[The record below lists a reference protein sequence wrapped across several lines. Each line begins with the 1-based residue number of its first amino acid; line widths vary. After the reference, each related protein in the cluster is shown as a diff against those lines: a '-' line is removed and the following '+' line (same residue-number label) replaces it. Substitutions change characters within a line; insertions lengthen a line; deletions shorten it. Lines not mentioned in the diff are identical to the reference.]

1 MLIENIN
8 LLPKPKPTIDIAAT
22 QAGSLLSWNREK
34 SYNSHNIRKGRKE
47 MDLITG
53 IKERRSIRKFQDK
66 KVPRELIE
74 EIVNI
79 SAYAPSWKNT
89 QVARYIIVDDKD
101 KIKAMANEKC
111 TYGFTGNIPA
121 IENAAAV
128 LLLTYV
134 EGRSGYERD
143 GSYSTEKEDR
153 WQMFDAGT
161 AAQTFCLVAHEKGLG
176 TVIQGYFDEE
186 EIKKIV
192 EIPEGQVLAALIPLG
207 YPDIDPAAP
216 PRKDASKL
224 LTFV

>member
-1 MLIENIN
+1 
-8 LLPKPKPTIDIAAT
+8 
-22 QAGSLLSWNREK
+22 
-34 SYNSHNIRKGRKE
+34 

-89 QVARYIIVDDKD
+89 QVARYIIVDDKE
-101 KIKAMANEKC
+101 KIRAMANEKC
-111 TYGFTGNIPA
+111 TYGFAGNIPA

-143 GSYSTEKEDR
+143 GSYSTKKEDR
-153 WQMFDAGT
+153 WQMFDAGI

-192 EIPEGQVLAALIPLG
+192 EIPEGQTLAALIPMG